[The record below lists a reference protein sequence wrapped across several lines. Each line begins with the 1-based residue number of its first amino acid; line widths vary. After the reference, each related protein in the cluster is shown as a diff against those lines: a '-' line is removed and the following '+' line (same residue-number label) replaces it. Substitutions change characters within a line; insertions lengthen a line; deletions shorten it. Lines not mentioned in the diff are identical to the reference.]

1 MNNANKLEQ
10 FVGHLETRM
19 GAFWAGNRAVF
30 RGHDLHADLRHMDWV
45 ELYLFGVTGKKFTSA
60 QLKLLHGILVYTS
73 YPDARLWNNRVA
85 ALAGTV
91 RSTPGLAISAAMA
104 VSEASIYGGYP
115 GVRAIDF
122 FIRAQRHIA
131 ANGSLAEFVEREGKI
146 FGYGRPTPE
155 TTDERLPWL
164 ETLAHELDLDQ
175 GPHFKIAKEVEKMLT
190 ARHPRLRMNYAA
202 MTASLC
208 ADMGFSK
215 TDFQVFRVPL
225 FVAGMPPCYL
235 EATEKPE
242 GAIFPV
248 PCNGVKY
255 EGPPKRQW
263 RPEQAV

>member
-1 MNNANKLEQ
+1 MSGPDALKQ
-10 FVGHLETRM
+10 HVGVLRTRM
-19 GAFWAGNRAVF
+19 GAFWAGTRAVF
-30 RGHDLHADLRHMDWV
+30 RGHDLHADLRGMDWV
-45 ELYLFGVTGKKFTSA
+45 ELYLFGATGKRFTPA
-60 QLKLLHGILVYTS
+60 QMKLLHGILVYTS

-85 ALAGTV
+85 AMAGTA
-91 RSTPGLAISAAMA
+91 RSTPGLAISAGMA
-104 VSEASIYGGYP
+104 VSEASIYGAYP

-122 FIRAQRHIA
+122 FLRAQAHVA
-131 ANGSLAEFVEREGKI
+131 GGGSVADFVAREGKI

-164 ETLAHELDLDQ
+164 EALARELGLDQ
-175 GPHFKIAKEVEKMLT
+175 GPHFRIAKEVEKLLT

-235 EATEKPE
+235 EAAEKPE
-242 GAIFPV
+242 GTVFPV

-255 EGPPKRQW
+255 EGPPKRPW
-263 RPEQAV
+263 RAEKAV